1 MWVPV
6 AGLPPRLAIS
16 ALVGAGRFCVLGSG
30 AATRK
35 DWPAVS
41 CRGLSDFQPQ
51 VLPSLDFN
59 ESPSWVSKCRLEP
72 KRYVTNRRLAETLA
86 QILRG
91 KRKKPRHLF
100 LECNP
105 GPGIL
110 TQALLETGA
119 KVVALESDRTF
130 IPHLESIG
138 KNVDGR
144 LEVFHCDF
152 FKMDP
157 RNCGLVRPPI
167 MISHM
172 LFQNLGIEALPWSAG
187 IPLKVIGI
195 FPIKS
200 ERKALWKLIYDLY
213 SCTSIYGHGRIELNM
228 FISEKEYKKLM
239 ANPRNPNL
247 YQVLSVLWQ
256 VACEIKLLHV
266 EPWSSFDIYTQNGL
280 LEKPKRRELVE
291 QIQQNLYFI
300 RMTPRRN
307 LFTENLTPINY
318 DVFFHMVKHCFG
330 KRSAKLIDHLR
341 SLSPVD
347 AMDILTQIGKNE
359 KVKISSIYPQDFRRL
374 FETIEHSKDY
384 TYKWLYDDSMEDNR
398 VEN

>member
-1 MWVPV
+1 MAAYVLSQSSLGSPTTP
-6 AGLPPRLAIS
+6 AETPLASAPRLP
-16 ALVGAGRFCVLGSG
+16 LRTPRGWPAGRGPRGSG
-30 AATRK
+30 RPRRQRRSIERERLERKRRGRATIEYEPGHCP
-35 DWPAVS
+35 D
-41 CRGLSDFQPQ
+41 GLFPNRSTHDPQ

-105 GPGIL
+105 G
-110 TQALLETGA
+110 
-119 KVVALESDRTF
+119 
-130 IPHLESIG
+130 
-138 KNVDGR
+138 
-144 LEVFHCDF
+144 
-152 FKMDP
+152 
-157 RNCGLVRPPI
+157 
-167 MISHM
+167 
-172 LFQNLGIEALPWSAG
+172 

-228 FISEKEYKKLM
+228 FISEKEYK
-239 ANPRNPNL
+239 
-247 YQVLSVLWQ
+247 
-256 VACEIKLLHV
+256 